1 MCTTIVRQ
9 PEDVDDELEDLKKED
24 NDELLLAD
32 ESIEN
37 CDVYDDDDDEA
48 IFVNFCGRVY
58 QGRRNSLKRNGGD
71 DGGEMVKGDVE

>member
-1 MCTTIVRQ
+1 YWTHQNIGLF
-9 PEDVDDELEDLKKED
+9 EDVDDELEDLKKEE

-37 CDVYDDDDDEA
+37 CDVYDDDDDET

-58 QGRRNSLKRNGGD
+58 QG
-71 DGGEMVKGDVE
+71 